1 MEPSIRSTSALLGE
15 APRPGADIP
24 PDVALSSFW
33 RKNSSTQ
40 EPTELANLLRALRK
54 VAGHLGPNVGRIEYL
69 GMSHGDPAAIVVDPA
84 MVMGQY
90 PVPGKKTDYLVG
102 LVVHEALLQME
113 WSERVFKNLLPD
125 FRKMPRLAL
134 VIFQK
139 LVQTGESIYV
149 DRIADR
155 TILGR
160 YVEKTRGRALMEA
173 SAKLRTEIL
182 TVDALLYLWWVGTW
196 GKNIERLLEPV
207 YEPPLIHLRGL
218 SEELRHA
225 YDRSPSVTDRA
236 ALRADLYRGAWQAV
250 GDICLNLTLLDRRLV
265 WHPDELIRVTGH
277 NPERRITNVP
287 RKVVLSANL
296 AREIEA
302 TLAVNSADITP
313 IIRGIVGH
321 DNPDVAPTSR
331 WDFNIPAHPVVDRRM
346 VARLSAVFTQYARRK
361 KIQSRGLTSGRVDRR
376 RLWRAPVNGRC
387 FSQTDTLPVVDW
399 NVTLL
404 LDATGSMRGNKW
416 RMVENTVGNLHRAL
430 LGFPN
435 RLSAYAYFEID
446 GICMI
451 SRLIQGKKL
460 LSVPPAGQ
468 TASGQAILA
477 AAYFMPRDARRKVM
491 IHVTDGESNFGV
503 DVQVALDFC
512 RREKISLITLGCGVK
527 DKKLMTAQYGK
538 SIQFLQSFGQ
548 LPQAVERLLKWTFLY
563 GTDRQ
568 AATDRMMERILG
580 ERQEKEENGTA

>member
-1 MEPSIRSTSALLGE
+1 MEASTKSTSAPEG
-15 APRPGADIP
+15 PRPGGDIP

-33 RKNSSTQ
+33 RKNVSTQ
-40 EPTELANLLRALRK
+40 EPAELANLLRALRK

-84 MVMGQY
+84 MVMGSY

-125 FRKMPRLAL
+125 FKKMPRLDL
-134 VIFQK
+134 VVFQK
-139 LVQTGESIYV
+139 LVQTAESIYV

-155 TILGR
+155 SILGR
-160 YVEKTRGRALMEA
+160 YVEKTRGRALA
-173 SAKLRTEIL
+173 SAAAKLRTEIL
-182 TVDALLYLWWVGTW
+182 TVDALFYLWWVGTW

-207 YEPPLIHLRGL
+207 YEPPLVHLRQLAEDLYSCYGQ
-218 SEELRHA
+218 
-225 YDRSPSVTDRA
+225 SPSVTERA
-236 ALRADLYRGAWQAV
+236 AIRADLYRRTWDRV
-250 GDICLNLTLLDRRLV
+250 GRTCLNLTLLDRRLV
-265 WHPDELIRVTGH
+265 WHPDELIRVSGKV
-277 NPERRITNVP
+277 PQRRITDLP
-287 RKVVLSANL
+287 RKVVLSPEL
-296 AREIEA
+296 ARDIEA
-302 TLAVNSADITP
+302 TLAVNSSDITP

-346 VARLSAVFTQYARRK
+346 VARLSAVFNQYARRK
-361 KIQSRGLTSGRVDRR
+361 KVLSRGLSAGRVDRR
-376 RLWRAPVNGRC
+376 RLWRAPITGRC
-387 FSQTDTLPVVDW
+387 FAQTDTLPVVDW

-430 LGFPN
+430 LCFPN

-451 SRLIQGKKL
+451 SRLIKGKKL

-468 TASGQAILA
+468 TASGQAIIA
-477 AAYFMPRDARRKVM
+477 AAYLMPRDARRKVM

-503 DVQVALDFC
+503 DVSLGIEFC
-512 RREKISLITLGCGVK
+512 RRENVKLITLGCGVK
-527 DKKLMTAQYGK
+527 DRKAMTDQYGK

-563 GTDRQ
+563 GSNAPDP
-568 AATDRMMERILG
+568 TDRMMEKILG
-580 ERQEKEENGTA
+580 ERKEQTA